1 MVFLELFIRQG
12 TAGYVY
18 LAYGDN
24 AFGVLQV
31 VQRIDLAGVTLGGD
45 KHQLVGGDNLAL
57 GVLEFVEFSRLI
69 HVLGVGGNQ
78 EIRACALLD
87 LLHQLG
93 GTFEGVGDLNAG
105 VFLLECFLQ
114 LSTRIAQ
121 GSSRIDLNLARH
133 GSGCCRRSRGRR
145 IGVRGVGTAS
155 GHGDRGKKCRA
166 GTGNLQRSFH
176 SVCLFPVV

>member
-1 MVFLELFIRQG
+1 MMLLELFIRQG
-12 TAGYVY
+12 TAGYIH

-24 AFGVLQV
+24 AFSVLQV

-45 KHQLVGGDNLAL
+45 QYQLVGGDNLAL
-57 GVLEFVEFSRLI
+57 GILEFVEFSRLI
-69 HVLGVGGNQ
+69 HVLGIGGNQ

-105 VFLLECFLQ
+105 VFLLERFLQ

-145 IGVRGVGTAS
+145 IGIRGVGAAS
-155 GHGDRGKKCRA
+155 GHSNGSKKCRA
-166 GTGNLQRSFH
+166 GTGNLQRSLH

>member
-1 MVFLELFIRQG
+1 MVFLELFVRQG
-12 TAGYVY
+12 TAGYVH

-24 AFGVLQV
+24 AFAVLQV

-45 KHQLVGGDNLAL
+45 QHQLVGGDNLAL

-133 GSGCCRRSRGRR
+133 GSGCCRRSRGRC

-155 GHGDRGKKCRA
+155 GHGDRGTKCRA